1 LINAIGHYNNFLMW
15 LQQAN
20 ALAAVA
26 DFDFAQVRA
35 FEMEPMLQGKNQN
48 DFVFVPNP

>member
-1 LINAIGHYNNFLMW
+1 MW

-26 DFDFAQVRA
+26 NFDFAQVKD
-35 FEMEPMLQGKNQN
+35 FEMEPMLQGKNLN
-48 DFVFVPNP
+48 DFVFAQNP